1 MPWKGIGMKDNT
13 SAPSASPRKPG
24 RFILWLLVAMLA
36 CMAWFFFALLLRAPN
51 PLVPRPHPFQP
62 PEMAAVQYAKADMA
76 GNLGGIPVTIP
87 QHFANYVEYEGDP
100 RWGEKRKGPVPERT
114 HESRLTSF
122 GFKVRLPDMAGL
134 SSREMWKDKGSYTIY
149 NTPWIRVGLKAGNIY
164 SGDGFLDR
172 RASYLERWKFDESN
186 TLAWER
192 YEPTGELS
200 HGLTVYVPTGT
211 DPKTQRPYREGLYA
225 EDVFLNRTADG
236 KVNTYINCSNRLHEA
251 APCQQSFS
259 MEPGMQAAVYVSYR
273 RGLLP
278 QWRQIQTDVSRLIW
292 SFKAAEG
299 SDSARK

>member
-1 MPWKGIGMKDNT
+1 MTEQPSNL
-13 SAPSASPRKPG
+13 SAPRKPG

-36 CMAWFFFALLLRAPN
+36 CMAWFFFALLLRSLN

-62 PEMAAVQYAKADMA
+62 PEMAAVQYAKTDMV

-100 RWGEKRKGPVPERT
+100 GWGEKRKGPMPERT
-114 HESRLTSF
+114 HASRLNSF

-134 SSREMWKDKGSYTIY
+134 SSREMWKDRNSYTIY
-149 NTPWIRVGLKAGNIY
+149 NTPWIRVRLTSGNFY
-164 SGDGFLDR
+164 FGDGFLDR
-172 RASYLERWKFDESN
+172 QASYLERWKVDGN
-186 TLAWER
+186 GLAWER
-192 YEPTGELS
+192 YEPINEPF

-211 DPKTQRPYREGLYA
+211 DPKTQRPYREGLHA
-225 EDVFLNRTADG
+225 EDVFLHRTADG
-236 KVNTYINCSNRLHEA
+236 KVDAYIRCSNRPHEA
-251 APCQQSFS
+251 APCTQAFS
-259 MEPGMQAAVYVSYR
+259 MEPGMEAAVDVSYR

-299 SDSARK
+299 SSSTRQ